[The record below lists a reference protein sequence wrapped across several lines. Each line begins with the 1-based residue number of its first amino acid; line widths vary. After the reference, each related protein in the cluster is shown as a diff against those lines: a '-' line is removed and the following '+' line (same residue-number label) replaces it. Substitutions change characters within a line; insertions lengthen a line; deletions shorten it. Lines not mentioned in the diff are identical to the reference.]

1 MPKVC
6 VKYVYFKCIS
16 CDKTRYKKPH
26 VYEKMLQ
33 KQTAEEIDATF
44 KCMPCKHLERKAV
57 ETREQ

>member
-26 VYEKMLQ
+26 VYEKMLV

-44 KCMPCKHLERKAV
+44 KCMPCKLKEKHPAV
-57 ETREQ
+57 